1 MLYLKLMEGEKTSD
15 HKSKFNALESAL
27 NAVVK
32 QGCTTRLGVRAA
44 PTLTDLKRHDS
55 NNCGTIEEHSP
66 TRNERPIINDSRTT
80 HENSSRHETQ
90 RRHQT
95 SRNHRN
101 KRKMRV
107 PDHVQNPSKFTKFRN
122 AINVYCEFTKAAT
135 ALYLNDYRIIP
146 KNSMTCRM
154 LMC

>member
-66 TRNERPIINDSRTT
+66 TR
-80 HENSSRHETQ
+80 NSSRHETQ